1 MQQEYLLS
9 CWRICILPPQILTY
23 FIFKQGLALML
34 LFYGGWHMW
43 LYGVG
48 GKPFLAKLAPR
59 KFNPSNKG
67 YNVVRD
73 FTASTW
79 GTSISV
85 AYVRVRVCACLCA
98 CVYLCMCVCV
108 CVENSAPPTHT
119 YALYYFLL
127 KMKMTCQIRIGAAL
141 ALRYWKVAAGR
152 LPCWRERWRGGF
164 PRARD
169 VGAEPG
175 NHAVYSVLGR
185 RSFLL
190 WAPLLA
196 HQYKVGAIVQVYS
209 FLSPQSSQP
218 RTVVRDAV
226 PRCTMLCLGI
236 PCHAKPC
243 CAMQSQL
250 NMGIIYICVSFF

>member
-1 MQQEYLLS
+1 
-9 CWRICILPPQILTY
+9 
-23 FIFKQGLALML
+23 
-34 LFYGGWHMW
+34 
-43 LYGVG
+43 
-48 GKPFLAKLAPR
+48 
-59 KFNPSNKG
+59 
-67 YNVVRD
+67 
-73 FTASTW
+73 
-79 GTSISV
+79 
-85 AYVRVRVCACLCA
+85 
-98 CVYLCMCVCV
+98 
-108 CVENSAPPTHT
+108 
-119 YALYYFLL
+119 
-127 KMKMTCQIRIGAAL
+127 MKMPCQIRIGAAL

-164 PRARD
+164 LRARD

-175 NHAVYSVLGR
+175 NHVVYSVLGR

-250 NMGIIYICVSFF
+250 NMGIIYLCFFLLMTQPTAPPPNLFFFRVLVVVPEIRFSSQQHAPLYFRWHLPRTFNCLALTRRYAGLTTHHYESSL